1 MKKITSFFPHDSNAR
16 NDERIIRLRMK
27 HKSAGYG
34 IYFMILERMRSN
46 ENYMCVKD
54 YNIIAFDLREDAAL
68 IKSVVEDF
76 GLFVFTNDGKYF
88 YSESFLQRME
98 IKDEVAKK
106 RAEAGR
112 ISASKRK
119 EKSTNVQQVF
129 DKCSTSVQQVKEK
142 KRNISSSED
151 IKTRTRT
158 EENADDDFIQK
169 FFGQN
174 NMANIEPI
182 LMNLGITMKQLQLLT
197 NEIVSEWKA
206 TEKKHSSYT
215 DWTSHLIAT
224 VRIKLQ
230 QNEPNPRKS
239 TNQRRAAQITAA
251 ENEDY
256 EGAF

>member
-112 ISASKRK
+112 ISASKKK
-119 EKSTNVQQVF
+119 EKL
-129 DKCSTSVQQVKEK
+129 TSVQQEKEK

-158 EENADDDFIQK
+158 EENTDDDFIQK

>member
-16 NDERIIRLRMK
+16 NDERIIRLRMR

-112 ISASKRK
+112 ISASKKK
-119 EKSTNVQQVF
+119 EKL
-129 DKCSTSVQQVKEK
+129 TSVQQVKEK

-239 TNQRRAAQITAA
+239 TNQRRATQITAA

-256 EGAF
+256 EGTF